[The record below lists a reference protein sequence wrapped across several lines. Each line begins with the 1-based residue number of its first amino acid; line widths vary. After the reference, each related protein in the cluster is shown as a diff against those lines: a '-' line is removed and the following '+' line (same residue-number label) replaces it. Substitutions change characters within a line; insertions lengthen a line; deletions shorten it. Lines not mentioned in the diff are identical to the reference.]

1 MSSKKLFRLSGVAL
15 AVALLTASLPSQAID
30 ITTETQYN
38 PQNYQNQ
45 QSITILVP
53 LSATQRAMLISMAA
67 ALIGYLQLSVVR
79 HLVR

>member
-1 MSSKKLFRLSGVAL
+1 MSSKKLFRLSGIAL
-15 AVALLTASLPSQAID
+15 AVALLTASLPGQAID

-67 ALIGYLQLSVVR
+67 ALIWILTA
-79 HLVR
+79 

>member
-67 ALIGYLQLSVVR
+67 ALIWILTA
-79 HLVR
+79 